1 MAVPSAAVSFMTAN
15 YVARELGYGAAD
27 EWGPFDA
34 ATNAAFQPIGTFP
47 ERFDALLAEI
57 AGAGF
62 DAIDLWFGHLNW
74 RWSTVTTLLPRA
86 SLSTGA
92 TSGWP
97 AWRGVSVRRPRKS
110 KPPVASRMPSAST

>member
-47 ERFDALLAEI
+47 ERFDATPRGDRRRRIRRDRPLVRPSQLALVD
-57 AGAGF
+57 G
-62 DAIDLWFGHLNW
+62 
-74 RWSTVTTLLPRA
+74 
-86 SLSTGA
+86 
-92 TSGWP
+92 
-97 AWRGVSVRRPRKS
+97 
-110 KPPVASRMPSAST
+110 